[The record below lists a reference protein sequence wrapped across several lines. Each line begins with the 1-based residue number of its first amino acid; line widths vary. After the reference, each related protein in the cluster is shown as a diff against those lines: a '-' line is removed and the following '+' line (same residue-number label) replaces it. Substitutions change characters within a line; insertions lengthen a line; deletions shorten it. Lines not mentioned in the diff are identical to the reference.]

1 MRTIKV
7 KLATP
12 GKLVH
17 NPSTASP
24 LPGHK
29 DGEECSPV
37 DVPDVKYW
45 HRMLREGSVVL
56 ADDSKHATAG
66 IKDAADGKTVGV
78 EVTKVPDIGGKP
90 KK

>member
-17 NPSTASP
+17 NPGTASP

-29 DGEECSPV
+29 PGEECTPV
-37 DVPDVKYW
+37 DVPDAKYW
-45 HRMLREGSVVL
+45 HRMIREGSVELV
-56 ADDSKHATAG
+56 K
-66 IKDAADGKTVGV
+66 V
-78 EVTKVPDIGGKP
+78 EEKKSAPPMPTEETKVPDIGGKP